1 MPAVVLFR
9 GPYHVM
15 EYANEEALA
24 LAQRDGRGAPVREV
38 FPEPYW
44 AEVQEAMDEV
54 WRSGEV
60 MRLNRPLGTM
70 LLCPRVD
77 DRGHVAGVATF
88 FRLVPARVGS
98 RHPLSRLEPRV
109 PVSRMG

>member
-15 EYANEEALA
+15 EWANEEAIA

-54 WRSGEV
+54 WRSGEII
-60 MRLNRPLGTM
+60 RLNRPLGTM
-70 LLCPRVD
+70 LLCPRLD
-77 DRGHVAGVATF
+77 ERGHVFGVATY
-88 FRLVPARVGS
+88 FRLAPARVGS
-98 RHPLSRLEPRV
+98 RLPRLLHEPLV
-109 PVSRMG
+109 PVSRTG